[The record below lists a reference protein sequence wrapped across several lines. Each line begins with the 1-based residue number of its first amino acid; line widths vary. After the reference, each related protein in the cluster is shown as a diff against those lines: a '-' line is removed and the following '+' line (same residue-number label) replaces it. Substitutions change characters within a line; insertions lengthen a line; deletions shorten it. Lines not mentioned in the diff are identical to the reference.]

1 MHFVKDDTGDADN
14 EDGASPLPSYTMYA
28 VLSKHADPLVMTLR
42 VNGAPLRMEVDTGTS
57 RSILSESTYH
67 NLWAEGQAPRLRSS
81 EIQLRTY
88 TGESIE
94 IVGAIDVEVEFKG
107 QLEQLCLHVVKGD
120 GPTLLGRDWLRKIKL
135 DWKEMH
141 SVHASPPDLESILT
155 RHSAVFKDELGTLRG
170 TSARMHI
177 DRQATPRFCRAR
189 PVPYSLRSK
198 IVKELERLQHDG
210 VIKPVQFADW
220 AAPIVPVPKKDGS
233 VRLCGDFKLTVN

>member
-1 MHFVKDDTGDADN
+1 M
-14 EDGASPLPSYTMYA
+14 
-28 VLSKHADPLVMTLR
+28 
-42 VNGAPLRMEVDTGTS
+42 
-57 RSILSESTYH
+57 
-67 NLWAEGQAPRLRSS
+67 
-81 EIQLRTY
+81 RTY

-141 SVHASPPDLESILT
+141 SIHASPPDLESILA
-155 RHSAVFKDELGTLRG
+155 RHSAVFKDERGTLRG
-170 TSARMHI
+170 TSAKMHI
-177 DRQATPRFCRAR
+177 DPQTTPRFSRAR

-198 IVKELERLQHDG
+198 IDKELERLQNDG
-210 VIKPVQFADW
+210 VIEPVQFADW

-233 VRLCGDFKLTVN
+233 VCLCGDFKLTVNRAAKLDKFPLPRI